1 MKIIDLF
8 PICTIVGCPEATKGD
23 HKHILKLQQEF
34 FDADERFI
42 ALIGGYGSGKTL
54 PACIMGHLLS
64 ISIPGNMGI
73 VLRRSLPK
81 LHDSTE
87 RIYLEIL
94 ERSGESFT
102 AHENRDNWPHR
113 IIYANGSEVTFR
125 ETKDL
130 GRFLGPEYGWYL
142 VDEAQE
148 EPADT
153 VKRLNGRLRL
163 PRAAK
168 YLKGMIC
175 TNPPPDKH
183 WIAKMWPKPGREV
196 KDIKL
201 KSGEVVGLTY
211 RMIRSSTYDNPFLSS
226 EYIAAILE
234 NNTPAEARRILE
246 GHYGFQQEGDPVY
259 PMMDPIKHVGDPETR
274 IMTTYRVWDFGFRRP
289 ACTWHQMFRCKFR
302 SLHWLVL
309 DELMGENQEAHD
321 FATEVITK
329 TVSRFADVLK
339 AGRNLVLDGGDT
351 AGAQRTD
358 RGPGPIIR
366 LSRPPA
372 PKGRPLEEGGF
383 GLHFKHKK
391 FKDIDPG
398 LDGVRRCLKT
408 QCKCGHRLLVLHRR
422 CRTTIEALA
431 GGYHFPK
438 ERPSSMEVINRK
450 PVKDGYYDN
459 LADTVRYHYMLFY
472 KPLSSMENQDIIL
485 GIGRAPIDEWS
496 WMETGVSLPVTRQQP
511 R

>member
-8 PICTIVGCPEATKGD
+8 PLCSIVGCEREKEGP
-23 HKHILKLQQEF
+23 HKHILPLQQEF
-34 FDADERFI
+34 LDSDERFV
-42 ALIGGYGSGKTL
+42 AQIGGYGSGKSL
-54 PACIMGHLLS
+54 AACVMGHLLS
-64 ISIPGNMGI
+64 INIPGNMGI

-87 RIYLEIL
+87 RIYLEVL
-94 ERSGESFT
+94 ERSGVQFT
-102 AHENRDNWPHR
+102 PHENRDNWPHR
-113 IIYANGSEVTFR
+113 IIYANGSEVVFR

-130 GRFLGPEYGWYL
+130 GRFLGPEYGWYI

-148 EPADT
+148 EPKET
-153 VKRLNGRLRL
+153 IIRLNGRLRL

-175 TNPPPDKH
+175 TNPPPNKH

-196 KDIKL
+196 KKIKL
-201 KSGEVVGLTY
+201 RSGEVVPLTY

-226 EYIAAILE
+226 EYIAAIIE
-234 NNTPAEARRILE
+234 NNTPAEARRILD

-259 PMMDPIKHVGDPETR
+259 PMFDVMKHVADPDTR

-289 ACTWHQMFRCKFR
+289 ACTWHQMFRCKFKT
-302 SLHWLVL
+302 LHWVTL

-321 FATEVITK
+321 FATEVIEQTK
-329 TVSRFADVLK
+329 TRFEEVLK
-339 AGRNLVLDGGDT
+339 AGRNMILDGGDA
-351 AGAQRTD
+351 AGAQRSD

-366 LSRPPA
+366 LGRPPA
-372 PKGRPLEEGGF
+372 PKGRPPEEGGF
-383 GLHFKHKK
+383 GLHIKYKK

-408 QCKCGHRLLVLHRR
+408 KCKCGYSIHMLHRR

-431 GGYHFPK
+431 GGYHYPK
-438 ERPSSMEVINRK
+438 EKPSSIDVVTRK

-459 LADTVRYHYMLFY
+459 LADTVRYFYMLFY
-472 KPLSSMENQDIIL
+472 KPLSIQGNEGMIFPGEQRPADN
-485 GIGRAPIDEWS
+485 WS
-496 WMETGVSLPVTRQQP
+496 WMDSVLPIQ
-511 R
+511 